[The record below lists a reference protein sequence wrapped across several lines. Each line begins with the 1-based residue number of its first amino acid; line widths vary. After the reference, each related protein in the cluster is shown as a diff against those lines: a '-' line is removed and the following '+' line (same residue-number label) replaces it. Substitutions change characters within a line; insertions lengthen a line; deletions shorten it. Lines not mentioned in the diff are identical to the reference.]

1 MCWQTKDGVSG
12 QYMVALLYGKWLCLA
27 TAGKFDQIYTIQACI
42 ALTNIK
48 VEDVDNGRGMTSC
61 MPSSLSDANGNFQA
75 SNATQRGIRGR
86 SCSYQITSCTS

>member
-1 MCWQTKDGVSG
+1 MDAVSKHRIRSFGHIRVCGALHVCWQTKDGVSG

-48 VEDVDNGRGMTSC
+48 VEDVDNGRGRQ
-61 MPSSLSDANGNFQA
+61 PG
-75 SNATQRGIRGR
+75 
-86 SCSYQITSCTS
+86 